1 MAENVKATFGGFD
14 ALVGN
19 FLSSDSEEKRIG
31 QDNEPTVDPEDI
43 KREME
48 SLDNPSDEDDNKDKK
63 STPAEDKKKSTSKK
77 VEKEQEDD
85 EEEEVEDDS
94 NEEDNESQSTTNPDG
109 DEEEIEEVELV
120 SAFTD
125 LFAAELGWEIGEDEK
140 PKTAKELVKYMQ
152 NIIESNSEPKYANDE
167 IKELDEYVKNG
178 GKLQE
183 FYSKVYNP
191 ELDLSTINLEKES
204 HQKLVIKSNLKHKGY
219 SDTRIEKLIARYEET
234 GSLEDEAKD
243 SYEEEK
249 EFEQKTKKELLEQTK
264 KQAEES
270 MREQLKFVQNV
281 EEIIKSSDSIRG
293 IDISEK
299 DKKSLMEYIFKPEAD
314 GTTKYQKEYSSNL
327 KNLVES
333 AYFTMKKD
341 TLVKQIEKKA
351 STDAIKNLKLK
362 LKTKGKATK
371 NSVSEENYDTK
382 VAKLWEMA
390 SEKLTTFN

>member
-48 SLDNPSDEDDNKDKK
+48 SLDNPSDKDENNKDQK

-77 VEKEQEDD
+77 VENEQEEE
-85 EEEEVEDDS
+85 EEEEVEDESD
-94 NEEDNESQSTTNPDG
+94 EDTEPQSTTNPDG

-125 LFAAELGWEIGEDEK
+125 LFAAELGWEIGDDEK

-152 NIIESNSEPKYANDE
+152 NIIESNSEPKYASDE

-270 MREQLKFVQNV
+270 MKEQLKFVQNV

>member
-1 MAENVKATFGGFD
+1 MAESDVKATFGGFD

-19 FLSSDSEEKRIG
+19 FLSADSEGKRIG

-48 SLDNPSDEDDNKDKK
+48 ALDNAPEEGDDDKGKK
-63 STPAEDKKKSTSKK
+63 SDPAETKKKPTKQ
-77 VEKEQEDD
+77 VEEEQ
-85 EEEEVEDDS
+85 EEEEEEENSDSTEETASDD
-94 NEEDNESQSTTNPDG
+94 
-109 DEEEIEEVELV
+109 EEIEELELV
-120 SAFTD
+120 TAFTD
-125 LFAAELGWEIGEDEK
+125 LFIQELGWELTDDEK
-140 PKTAKELVKYMQ
+140 PKSAKELVKFMQ
-152 NIIESNSEPKYANDE
+152 DTIESNSQPKYASDE
-167 IKELDEYVKNG
+167 IKELDEFVKAG
-178 GKLQE
+178 GNLGD
-183 FYSKVYNP
+183 FYSKVYTP
-191 ELDLSTINLEKES
+191 ELNLDKLDLEKES
-204 HQKLVIKSNLKHKGY
+204 NQKAVIAENLRHKGY
-219 SDTRIEKLIARYEET
+219 SETRIEKLIARYEEA

-243 SYEEEK
+243 SYEEVK
-249 EFEQKTKKELLEQTK
+249 EFKEKTKKELLEQQR
-264 KQAEES
+264 KQYDENLK
-270 MREQLKFVQNV
+270 EQLKFVQNV
-281 EEIIKSSDSIRG
+281 EEIIKSSSDIRG
-293 IDISEK
+293 IEIPEK
-299 DKKSLMEYIFKPEAD
+299 DKKALMEYIFKPDTD
-314 GTTKYQKEYSSNL
+314 GMTKYQKDYSSNL

>member
-1 MAENVKATFGGFD
+1 MAESNVNTTFGGFD

-19 FLSSDSEEKRIG
+19 FLSSDSEGKRID

-48 SLDNPSDEDDNKDKK
+48 ALDNPSEEDDKSKSKK
-63 STPAEDKKKSTSKK
+63 SDPADSKKKPTKQV
-77 VEKEQEDD
+77 VEEQEDEEESS
-85 EEEEVEDDS
+85 EEEEVDDEPATS
-94 NEEDNESQSTTNPDG
+94 TNPDG

-120 SAFTD
+120 TAFAD
-125 LFAAELGWEIGEDEK
+125 LFAEELGWEFGEDEK
-140 PKTAKELVKYMQ
+140 PKSAKDLVKYMQ
-152 NIIESNSEPKYANDE
+152 DIIEANSTPKYASDD
-167 IKELDEYVKNG
+167 IKELDEFVKNG
-178 GKLQE
+178 GNLSD
-183 FYSKVYNP
+183 FYSKVYTP
-191 ELDLSTINLEKES
+191 ELNLDKIDLEKES
-204 HQKLVIKSNLKHKGY
+204 NQKAVIAENLRHKGY
-219 SDTRIEKLIARYEET
+219 SETRIEKLIARYEET

-243 SYEEEK
+243 SYEEVK
-249 EFEQKTKKELLEQTK
+249 EFKEKTKKELLEQQK

-270 MREQLKFVQNV
+270 MKEQLKFVQNV
-281 EEIIKSSDSIRG
+281 EEIIKGSSTIRG

-314 GTTKYQKEYSSNL
+314 GTTKYQKDYSSNL

-371 NSVSEENYDTK
+371 NSVSEEQYDTK